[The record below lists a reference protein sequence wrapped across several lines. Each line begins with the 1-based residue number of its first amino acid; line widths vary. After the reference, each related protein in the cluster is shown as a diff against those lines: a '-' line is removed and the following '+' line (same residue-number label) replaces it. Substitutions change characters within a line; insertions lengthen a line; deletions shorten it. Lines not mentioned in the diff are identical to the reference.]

1 MNPLRKFSGRLFV
14 LFLFSAG
21 VIAAAEMPGKLFR
34 NRVVGL
40 DYYYNHEFLFETGKP
55 GEQFH
60 YTWEDTRSSGFSGL
74 AAIIQG
80 LGARVTK
87 VEQKP
92 EASTLQGLS
101 IYIIVD
107 PDTPKETAHPN
118 YLMPAEIDAIAEWV
132 HNGGVLVLMA
142 NDSANCEFEHLNNLA
157 EKFSIHFNKDL
168 NNPVLN
174 NDYAMARFKDLPKHP
189 LFVGVDQIYVKE
201 LCSITIRPPA
211 QAILK
216 DGDRTVMAY
225 VPYGKG
231 KVFAIG
237 DPWLYN
243 EYLDGFKLP
252 PEYENTKAAN
262 NLFLWLLGL
271 ALDPVNAAR

>member
-1 MNPLRKFSGRLFV
+1 MSVRINV
-14 LFLFSAG
+14 IFLLVAG
-21 VIAAAEMPGKLFR
+21 VIAAAEMPGKLYR

-40 DYYYNHEFLFETGKP
+40 DYYYNHEFLAEAGKP
-55 GEQFH
+55 AERFH
-60 YTWEDTRSSGFSGL
+60 YTWQDTRSSGFSGL

-80 LGARVTK
+80 LGARVAQ
-87 VEQKP
+87 VEEKP
-92 EASTLQGLS
+92 SAANLQELS
-101 IYIIVD
+101 VFIIVD

-118 YLMPAEIDAIAEWV
+118 YLMPAEISAIAEWV

-142 NDSANCEFEHLNNLA
+142 NDSANCEFKHLNDLA
-157 EKFSIHFNKDL
+157 EKFSVHFNRDL
-168 NNPVLN
+168 YNQVIND
-174 NDYAMARFKDLPKHP
+174 DYAMARFNNLPEHP
-189 LFVGVDQIYVKE
+189 LFVGVDQIYIKE
-201 LCSITIRPPA
+201 LSTLTIHPPA
-211 QAILK
+211 QALLK
-216 DGDRTVMAY
+216 KGGRTVMAY

-243 EYLDGFKLP
+243 EYLDGYKLP

-271 ALDPVNAAR
+271 AMDPVKPAR